1 MNKPTITTKSR
12 NPKFTDF
19 SKHELVINVLNGA
32 LFYKSNLGV
41 HKISPFTGVTSV
53 EGAPGSDGI
62 PGDPGQPGEPGTPG
76 APGAPGA
83 PGDSGA
89 PGAPGT
95 PGAQGDSYF
104 NDQTNNTGATIQ
116 NSTAISFDGNIG
128 LGGFG
133 SLGAWTTPLSRLHII
148 SDADH
153 FRMERIGYDVYGFKS
168 STGTGL
174 HIYNY
179 TDSATEM
186 FFDGEGKVGI
196 GTETPGETLELNGNL
211 LLNAGNIRSTNDLDL
226 LTDPAG
232 VILEKGSLKVSGGDP
247 SVTINGDLNLVSN
260 HTLTG
265 DATSGEQGASNGCS
279 PLGLLCGTFSGNAF
293 NCADGIGNLSMDGDL
308 MVGKSIQTGG
318 ATINAFSPF
327 HSAHIGG
334 KVYAQ
339 GSAVTSDIKLKKNI
353 TSLKDPLS
361 KILSLRGVNFE
372 WKDETKGRG
381 KQYGF
386 IAQEVE
392 EIIPDL
398 VESGETKYVDYQ
410 GIIPV
415 LVEAIKNQQKQ
426 IDELTEKLK

>member
-1 MNKPTITTKSR
+1 
-12 NPKFTDF
+12 
-19 SKHELVINVLNGA
+19 
-32 LFYKSNLGV
+32 
-41 HKISPFTGVTSV
+41 
-53 EGAPGSDGI
+53 
-62 PGDPGQPGEPGTPG
+62 
-76 APGAPGA
+76 
-83 PGDSGA
+83 
-89 PGAPGT
+89 
-95 PGAQGDSYF
+95 
-104 NDQTNNTGATIQ
+104 
-116 NSTAISFDGNIG
+116 
-128 LGGFG
+128 
-133 SLGAWTTPLSRLHII
+133 
-148 SDADH
+148 
-153 FRMERIGYDVYGFKS
+153 
-168 STGTGL
+168 
-174 HIYNY
+174 
-179 TDSATEM
+179 
-186 FFDGEGKVGI
+186 
-196 GTETPGETLELNGNL
+196 
-211 LLNAGNIRSTNDLDL
+211 
-226 LTDPAG
+226 
-232 VILEKGSLKVSGGDP
+232 
-247 SVTINGDLNLVSN
+247 
-260 HTLTG
+260 
-265 DATSGEQGASNGCS
+265 
-279 PLGLLCGTFSGNAF
+279 
-293 NCADGIGNLSMDGDL
+293 